1 MRTGQAKMPKRG
13 AVRAQLVGR
22 QQFRRE
28 AVLPE
33 QLAHQPECRVLV
45 AAALHQHIEN
55 LALVI
60 DGAPQVHP
68 FTGDANHHLI
78 EVPPVARSWA
88 APSKPAGG
96 PRPPLQ
102 KPTPPR
108 PISNLQAP
116 LGQKLLDVAV
126 AQGETEI
133 KPDRML
139 DDRRR
144 EAVAAVRQLV
154 HPGILACR
162 AARSDSVSVRMP
174 ARHRYAEAHPWLAI
188 PPHRPVATT
197 AR

>member
-1 MRTGQAKMPKRG
+1 MTAAQAKMPKRRS
-13 AVRAQLVGR
+13 VRAQLVGG

-28 AVLPE
+28 ALFPE
-33 QLAHQPECRVLV
+33 QLAHEPECCALV
-45 AAALHQHIEN
+45 AAALHQHLEN

-60 DGAPQVHP
+60 DGAPQVHSLS
-68 FTGDANHHLI
+68 GDANYHLV
-78 EVPPVARSWA
+78 EVPPVAWA
-88 APSKPAGG
+88 WAGASKSTGERRPELQNPAPHRLIG
-96 PRPPLQ
+96 
-102 KPTPPR
+102 
-108 PISNLQAP
+108 NLQAP

-174 ARHRYAEAHPWLAI
+174 ARHRYAEAHPWL
-188 PPHRPVATT
+188 
-197 AR
+197 